1 MNPILLKL
9 LQGGLE
15 ASRAGVASVP
25 YLLPSEAEKANRQ
38 ALEQLQKAAASGSLG
53 LTDAERN
60 ALYATGQASLD
71 KQLSQ
76 NEAMLRQLGGVT
88 ATSGQAAKQAAA
100 IASEAAKASVN
111 LNNAVEQANIKAAT
125 EQRAEMAAR
134 QQAADTYKQ
143 NKVAAALAAP
153 AAVLDFLQ
161 GSTAVDA
168 TVFGTETKEQK
179 MKRMKD
185 ELENVGFTSEQ
196 AAKIS
201 ERYKDDPE
209 GLKKAMTALTGKPAK
224 STDAI
229 PAPVPVAP
237 PAPEQSTEP
246 LINDHYSELVSM
258 GYGPAEA
265 RQFIKSYGND
275 IAALAKAVANIR
287 NLRGQ

>member
-15 ASRAGVASVP
+15 ATRAGAASIP

-38 ALEQLQKAAASGSLG
+38 ALEQLQKASAEGSLG

-179 MKRMKD
+179 IERLQD
-185 ELENVGFTSEQ
+185 SLVAAGFTPEQ
-196 AAKIS
+196 ASQLAAK
-201 ERYKDDPE
+201 YKDNPKGFE
-209 GLKKAMTALTGKPAK
+209 AAA
-224 STDAI
+224 SAI
-229 PAPVPVAP
+229 LGDGG
-237 PAPEQSTEP
+237 T
-246 LINDHYSELVSM
+246 
-258 GYGPAEA
+258 
-265 RQFIKSYGND
+265 K
-275 IAALAKAVANIR
+275 
-287 NLRGQ
+287 